1 MRTQILL
8 VALMVVAIVLF
19 SALNWS
25 ALNAPASINL
35 LVTQTQGPLG
45 LVVLMLTAV
54 LIALFVLLVISLQAN
69 VLLEAKRHSREMN
82 AQREL
87 ADKAEASRFTELRQ
101 VLQQEFAGLHEQ
113 LGNPGEVLAR
123 LDSVHESLRKEV
135 QESGNSLAAYIGE
148 LENRMEERQILRP
161 DSAQTTGVG

>member
-87 ADKAEASRFTELRQ
+87 ADKAEASRFTELQQ
-101 VLQQEFAGLHEQ
+101 VLQQEFAGLREQ

-123 LDSVHESLRKEV
+123 LDSIQESLRKEV

-148 LENRMEERQILRP
+148 LENRMEERQILRS
-161 DSAQTTGVG
+161 DGTQTTGVG

>member
-8 VALMVVAIVLF
+8 VAVMVVAIVLF

-45 LVVLMLTAV
+45 LVMLMLTAV

-101 VLQQEFAGLHEQ
+101 MVQQEFAGLREQ
-113 LGNPGEVLAR
+113 LGNPSEVLAR
-123 LDSVHESLRKEV
+123 LDSIQESLRKEV

-148 LENRMEERQILRP
+148 LENRMEERQLLRP